1 MNSKRAAHT
10 ATLIAN
16 KKVLI
21 TGGFVNGGGAIASV
35 DVFDS
40 STSSFKAIGSMA
52 HARASHTATKL
63 PNGKVLIAGGF
74 NGEYLDSAE
83 LYDPSTNR
91 FEATGKM
98 TAPRSG
104 QIATLLNDGT
114 ILLAGGVGTGWTFLS
129 SAEIYDPRT
138 NSFSKTVSMT
148 TERESHTANVL
159 SDGRVLI
166 TGGHKGRRASVTIY
180 YSAEIYDPVEKTF
193 TSAGNLRTKRHK
205 HEAIL
210 LDDGRVLVVGGSD
223 ERDSAGAYRN
233 AEFYDPRTNTFK
245 PIEQTMIQARYKL
258 QGAVVKL
265 KDGKILIAGGSDQ
278 AEVFDPATNTFAL
291 TRGLMGTNR
300 LFATATVLGNGQV
313 LIAGGYHSGS
323 NNVSD
328 GAWIFRI

>member
-16 KKVLI
+16 EKVLI
-21 TGGFVNGGGAIASV
+21 TGGFVDGGGAIATAEV
-35 DVFDS
+35 YEP
-40 STSSFKAIGSMA
+40 STMSFTAVGNMA

-63 PNGKVLIAGGF
+63 PNGKILIAGGF

-83 LYDPSTNR
+83 IYDPSTNR
-91 FEATGKM
+91 FQPAGRM
-98 TAPRSG
+98 TTPRSG

-159 SDGRVLI
+159 NDGRVLI
-166 TGGHKGRRASVTIY
+166 TGGHKGRRAAITIFN
-180 YSAEIYDPVEKTF
+180 SAEIYDPVKKTF
-193 TSAGNLRTKRHK
+193 TLVGNLNTKRHK

-210 LDDGRVLVVGGSD
+210 LDDGRVLVLGGSD
-223 ERDSAGAYRN
+223 ERDGAGAYRS
-233 AEFYDPRTNTFK
+233 AEFYDPKTNTFT
-245 PIEQTMIQARYKL
+245 PIEQNMVQARYKL
-258 QGAVVKL
+258 QGAVTKL

-278 AEVFDPATNTFAL
+278 AEVFDPATNTFSL
-291 TRGLMGTNR
+291 TRGRMSSNR